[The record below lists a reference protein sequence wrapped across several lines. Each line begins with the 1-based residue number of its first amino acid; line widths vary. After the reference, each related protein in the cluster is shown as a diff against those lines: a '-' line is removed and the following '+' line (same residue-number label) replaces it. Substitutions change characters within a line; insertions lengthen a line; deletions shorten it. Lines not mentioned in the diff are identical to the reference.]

1 MVYFERLKDEVRAG
15 RTIRQSTERSFS
27 RAFRTVLTADFVSFL
42 AALILCLL
50 PVGDV
55 RGFAFFLGLATLL
68 NVVTTYFF
76 TRPLVILM
84 GRRAAL
90 SGGGVLGVS
99 RGLGAGAM
107 GA

>member
-1 MVYFERLKDEVRAG
+1 
-15 RTIRQSTERSFS
+15 
-27 RAFRTVLTADFVSFL
+27 
-42 AALILCLL
+42 
-50 PVGDV
+50 
-55 RGFAFFLGLATLL
+55 
-68 NVVTTYFF
+68 
-76 TRPLVILM
+76 VILM

>member
-1 MVYFERLKDEVRAG
+1 MKS
-15 RTIRQSTERSFS
+15 ST
-27 RAFRTVLTADFVSFL
+27 VS
-42 AALILCLL
+42 
-50 PVGDV
+50 PGKPTMMSVESE
-55 RGFAFFLGLATLL
+55 
-68 NVVTTYFF
+68 
-76 TRPLVILM
+76 M